1 MGRKQLAMGLEL
13 SFVDKIKHIKRFAVK
28 METISHAASK
38 HVDRRNLVH

>member
-1 MGRKQLAMGLEL
+1 MERKELAMGLEF
-13 SFVDKIKHIKRFAVK
+13 SFLDKIKHVKRLTVK